1 MTTLRI
7 ELEVNVEDKIAKL
20 YQQVSEEVNVQLN
33 KNLSSWLKNYLGIME
48 AESEVDN
55 NWLEFLDNIDEYSV
69 DTGIEDYSINHEY
82 YLYGGPKRS

>member
-7 ELEVNVEDKIAKL
+7 ELEVNVEDHIAKL
-20 YQQVSEEVNVQLN
+20 YQKVSEEARAQLR
-33 KNLSSWLKNYLGIME
+33 KNLTSWLKHYLGVLE
-48 AESEVDN
+48 PELQVDK

>member
-7 ELEVNVEDKIAKL
+7 ELEVHVEDRIAKL
-20 YQQVSEEVNVQLN
+20 YQQVSEEVKAELRR
-33 KNLSSWLKNYLGIME
+33 NLTYWLKSYLGVMDTE
-48 AESEVDN
+48 PEVDK
-55 NWLEFLDNIDEYSV
+55 NWLEFLDNIDEFSV

>member
-7 ELEVNVEDKIAKL
+7 KLEVNVEDRIAKL
-20 YQQVSEEVNVQLN
+20 YQQVSEEAKAQLRKNVA
-33 KNLSSWLKNYLGIME
+33 SWLKNYLGVIE
-48 AESEVDN
+48 AEPEVDKK
-55 NWLEFLDNIDEYSV
+55 WLEFLDNIDQYSV

>member
-7 ELEVNVEDKIAKL
+7 ELEVNVEDQTAKL
-20 YQQVSEEVNVQLN
+20 YQKVSDEVRTQLK
-33 KNLSSWLKNYLGIME
+33 KNLASWLKHYLGVLE
-48 AESEVDN
+48 PEPQVDK

>member
-7 ELEVNVEDKIAKL
+7 ELEVNVEDHIAKL
-20 YQQVSEEVNVQLN
+20 YQKVSEEARAQLRR
-33 KNLSSWLKNYLGIME
+33 NLTSWLKNYLGAME
-48 AESEVDN
+48 TEPELDK
-55 NWLEFLDNIDEYSV
+55 NWLEFLDNIDEYGV

>member
-20 YQQVSEEVNVQLN
+20 YQQVSEEVKVQLN
-33 KNLSSWLKNYLGIME
+33 RNLSSWLKNYLGILE

>member
-20 YQQVSEEVNVQLN
+20 YQQVSEEVKVQLN
-33 KNLSSWLKNYLGIME
+33 RNLSSWLKNYLGIME

>member
-7 ELEVNVEDKIAKL
+7 ELEVNVEDHIAKL
-20 YQQVSEEVNVQLN
+20 YQKVSEQAGTQLR
-33 KNLSSWLKNYLGIME
+33 KNLASWLKHYLGVIE
-48 AESEVDN
+48 TEPQVDK
-55 NWLEFLDNIDEYSV
+55 NWLEFLDNIDEYGV

>member
-7 ELEVNVEDKIAKL
+7 ELEVNVEDRIAKL
-20 YQQVSEEVNVQLN
+20 YQQVSEDVKRQLRR
-33 KNLSSWLKNYLGIME
+33 NLTSWLKNYLGVIE
-48 AESEVDN
+48 TEPEVDK
-55 NWLEFLDNIDEYSV
+55 NWLEFLDNIDEYCV

>member
-7 ELEVNVEDKIAKL
+7 ELEVNVEDHTAKL
-20 YQQVSEEVNVQLN
+20 YQKISEEVRTQLN
-33 KNLSSWLKNYLGIME
+33 KNLASWLNHYLGVIE
-48 AESEVDN
+48 TEPQVDN
-55 NWLEFLDNIDEYSV
+55 NWLEFLDNVDKYGV